1 LKRQIYLL
9 ITSVNKTGT
18 TPYLMNTLRNQ
29 VQLIGHLGNNPEI
42 FQFKNG
48 SKKAT
53 LSLATN
59 ETYINSE
66 KEKIT
71 NTQWHQVVFF
81 GKSVEIV
88 EKYLN
93 KGKEIA
99 ISGKLTY
106 REYSDKDGNKR
117 FITEVVGNELVML
130 GNK

>member
-1 LKRQIYLL
+1 
-9 ITSVNKTGT
+9 
-18 TPYLMNTLRNQ
+18 MNTLRNQ
-29 VQLIGHLGNNPEI
+29 VQLIGNLGNNPDI

-48 SKKAT
+48 NKKAT

-71 NTQWHQVVFF
+71 KTQWHQVIFF

-88 EKYLN
+88 DKYLK

-99 ISGKLTY
+99 VNGKLTY
-106 REYSDKDGNKR
+106 REYTDKEGNKR
-117 FITEVVGNELVML
+117 FITEIVGNELVML